1 MCIDVVRKRLSIK
14 SWRRGTKELDLILG
28 KFSDKNLNELKM
40 HELNLYEQ
48 LLSNDDY
55 LIYNWLFSKEDSP
68 KKFKSLIRRIQKGM
82 HR

>member
-1 MCIDVVRKRLSIK
+1 MELDVVRKKLSIK

-28 KFSDKNLNELKM
+28 GFSDNNLVKLELA
-40 HELNLYEQ
+40 ELDLYER

-55 LIYNWLFSKEDSP
+55 LIYDWLFGKQEGP
-68 KKFKSLIRRIQKGM
+68 KIFASLIKQIQDYM